1 MPPKSKGT
9 PAKGTPAKSGAQS
22 PARKGGPADPKQDAE
37 EQKVLLKAEQLVFG
51 NPSLSKALA
60 GHGAVQPPSR

>member
-37 EQKVLLKAEQLVFG
+37 EQKVLLKAIQDLA
-51 NPSLSKALA
+51 KA
-60 GHGAVQPPSR
+60 R